1 MAIACVDTGFYV
13 SYYPITIF
21 FEDLGTLM
29 LFVLPGAI
37 CVVLWKVF
45 ITNRTTPR
53 GNVLALGLDESSATA
68 VELYGRKIPWKALAL
83 HALVGAG
90 TFKLGVLAF
99 EAYRY
104 LQEFLASLGVL
115 S

>member
-1 MAIACVDTGFYV
+1 MRENTF
-13 SYYPITIF
+13 SP
-21 FEDLGTLM
+21 EHS
-29 LFVLPGAI
+29 P
-37 CVVLWKVF
+37 
-45 ITNRTTPR
+45 
-53 GNVLALGLDESSATA
+53 ATA
-68 VELYGRKIPWKALAL
+68 VELYGRKILWKAPAL

-104 LQEFLASLGVL
+104 LQEFLASLGVF